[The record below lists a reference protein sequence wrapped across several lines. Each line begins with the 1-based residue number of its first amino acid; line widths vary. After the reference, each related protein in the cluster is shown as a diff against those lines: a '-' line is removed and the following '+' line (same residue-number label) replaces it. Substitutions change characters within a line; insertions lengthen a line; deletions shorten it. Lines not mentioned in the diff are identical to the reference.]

1 MNTQFIHLQEKSGLF
16 SIILN
21 KQNIAL
27 NLEHKKLSAD
37 IQHTPATKEEIE
49 ALILVI
55 ENELEKYSEMF
66 KAMPNLTIISDIPAL
81 TEIARLG
88 FGHSKEN
95 AIIISRE
102 QIEQLFTR
110 FSRVINGYPA
120 KAEGLPERVDFAVHL
135 TLIREI
141 MHHWHIEWLRCE

>member
-16 SIILN
+16 SVTLN
-21 KQNIAL
+21 EQNLAL
-27 NLEHKKLSAD
+27 NLAREKLVAD

-66 KAMPNLTIISDIPAL
+66 KPMQNLTIVSDIPAL
-81 TEIARLG
+81 AEIARLG
-88 FGHSKEN
+88 FGQSKEN
-95 AIIISRE
+95 AIVISQE

-120 KAEGLPERVDFAVHL
+120 KAEGLPESVDFAVYL